1 MKIDRTHIPWALMTL
16 LATAVMALFYLATF
30 HPRWLPLP
38 FDLPQ
43 LLREAPRDRHTYGGT
58 ALGLIYGS
66 LALLGFLFASALGI
80 RKKKRLWRIGRVE
93 LWLKAHIWF
102 SVLTIPLVA
111 FHCGFQR
118 GGPHTS
124 GLLLLY
130 ALVMGSGFFGL
141 TLQQFMPRML
151 KESLPQEVVYE
162 QIPHIRRQLI
172 AAAEEMQKIL
182 MLAVEAAREPE
193 PLAAPEPAGAAAA
206 KAAPAAPVQPDP
218 SVPVLGE
225 FLVEECLPYLRL
237 RRGTRHRLGD
247 HRMSDDI
254 FRLLKL
260 NVTENYLRQ
269 LEAMQGWCDDRRMMD
284 LQLKLHHWLH
294 GWLLIHVPAS
304 FALIVWT
311 VWHGFIEIEFL

>member
-1 MKIDRTHIPWALMTL
+1 MKIDRSHIPWALMAL

-30 HPRWLPLP
+30 HPRWLPIP
-38 FDLPQ
+38 FEMPQ
-43 LLREAPRDRHTYGGT
+43 WMREAPRDRHTIGGT

-66 LALLGFLFASALGI
+66 LALLAFLFASALGI

-111 FHCGFQR
+111 FHSGFHA

-130 ALVMGSGFFGL
+130 AAVMGSGFFGL
-141 TLQQFMPRML
+141 ALQQFMPRMM

-182 MLAVEAAREPE
+182 MLAVEAGRELA
-193 PLAAPEPAGAAAA
+193 PLAAPATPGDAKTEPAAG
-206 KAAPAAPVQPDP
+206 PDP

-260 NVTENYLRQ
+260 NVTENYLGQ
-269 LEAMQGWCDDRRMMD
+269 LAAMQGWCDDRRMMD
-284 LQLKLHHWLH
+284 LQLKLQHWLH

-311 VWHGFIEIEFL
+311 VWHAFIEIQFL

>member
-1 MKIDRTHIPWALMTL
+1 MKIDRSHIPWAFMAL

-30 HPRWLPLP
+30 HPGWLPIP
-38 FDLPQ
+38 FEMPQ
-43 LLREAPRDRHTYGGT
+43 WMREAPRDRHTIGGT

-66 LALLGFLFASALGI
+66 LALLAFLFASALGI

-111 FHCGFQR
+111 FHSGFQA

-130 ALVMGSGFFGL
+130 AAVMGSGFFGL
-141 TLQQFMPRML
+141 ALQQFMPRMM

-182 MLAVEAAREPE
+182 MLAVEAGRELV
-193 PLAAPEPAGAAAA
+193 PLAAPAMPGDAKTEPAAG
-206 KAAPAAPVQPDP
+206 PDP

-260 NVTENYLRQ
+260 NVTENYLGQ
-269 LEAMQGWCDDRRMMD
+269 LAAMQGWCDDRRMMD
-284 LQLKLHHWLH
+284 LQLKLQHWLH

-311 VWHGFIEIEFL
+311 VWHAFIEIQFL